1 MLARNMVQN
10 YKSASRL
17 QIRSL
22 HLVLKLELVVVTGSF
37 YLNVQNRQPAL
48 AGAHVVMA
56 VRRPKVAQELIQKW
70 QNENSETGRPLN
82 AEVILKI
89 LAVWPLMMNEAV

>member
-1 MLARNMVQN
+1 MAL
-10 YKSASRL
+10 
-17 QIRSL
+17 
-22 HLVLKLELVVVTGSF
+22 TGSF
-37 YLNVQNRQPAL
+37 YLNLQNRQLAL

-56 VRRPKVAQELIQKW
+56 VRRPKVAQDLIQKW

-89 LAVWPLMMNEAV
+89 LGVRPWMMNEAI

>member
-1 MLARNMVQN
+1 M
-10 YKSASRL
+10 
-17 QIRSL
+17 
-22 HLVLKLELVVVTGSF
+22 
-37 YLNVQNRQPAL
+37 LNVQNRQLAF

-82 AEVILKI
+82 AEVIFKI
-89 LAVWPLMMNEAV
+89 LAVWPLDDE